1 MWDNPFEFKYDAKG
15 DYYDIVVDKKIQA
28 VVDELK
34 KLPHVVLI
42 RYMTYWMDEVD
53 NGKYEV
59 ESGLAS

>member
-42 RYMTYWMDEVD
+42 RYMTYWMDDVD
-53 NGKYEV
+53 N
-59 ESGLAS
+59 